1 MEDSSR
7 VLALLLV
14 ATIIVSLGGTIVSL
28 NKIGELQFAGIGITG
43 RVLGGTVQLNLSAN
57 AEITFTQT
65 AIDFGTG
72 WVNGSYNNC
81 TMHTNSTSGYND
93 TASCLG
99 EWTTGAGSIDY
110 RDGFWIE
117 NIGSTNLTVTLNSS
131 ANATSFIGGSS
142 PAPLFQWMI
151 LADNSSDDDCVES
164 GSDCGNTVKSDDT
177 LASCNNAW
185 NITGGTGQI
194 GVWEDIVSGTA
205 EGKLLCNSTNKFSPL
220 TTQNEFI
227 LNIKV
232 RVPKNAPVAQGATAT
247 LTVTGEFTA

>member
-28 NKIGELQFAGIGITG
+28 NKIGELQFYTLTG
-43 RVLGGTVQLNLSAN
+43 RVTSGTVQLNLSSN
-57 AEITFTQT
+57 AEITFTQA

-99 EWTTGAGSIDY
+99 EWTTGAGSTDY
-110 RDGFWIE
+110 RNGFWIE
-117 NIGSTNLTVTLNSS
+117 NIGSTNLTVNLNSS
-131 ANATSFIGGSS
+131 ANAASFIGGSS

-151 LADNSSDDDCVES
+151 LSDNSTDDDCVGTCS
-164 GSDCGNTVKSDDT
+164 GVANQDS

-194 GVWEDIVSGTA
+194 GVWEDVSTA
-205 EGKLLCNSTNKFSPL
+205 DKILCNSTNLFSSEEA
-220 TTQNEFI
+220 QNEFI
-227 LNIKV
+227 VNINV

-247 LTVTGEFTA
+247 LTVTGTLA